1 MTSPDPVPVP
11 VLAERSGAVA
21 IVTIN
26 RPDRHNALTGEVKN
40 ALRDAL
46 DDLGADPSVRALVL
60 TGAGRS
66 FCVGQDLAEHAR
78 ALRSDPESAFATVE
92 EHYNPIVLALMTMP
106 KPVVAAVNGTCA
118 GAGVGLALACDLR
131 VMASTARWSA
141 AFTGIGLS
149 CDTGLSASLARS
161 VGESRA
167 RELVLLGR
175 PFTSAEAVRWG
186 IAGDVVEADR
196 VVPDATKLARELAA
210 GPTTAYAE
218 AKRALA
224 DAWSRPLPEVLA
236 AEAAAQRRAGAT
248 DDHAGAVEAFLAKR
262 SPEFTGH

>member
-1 MTSPDPVPVP
+1 MTSPPP
-11 VLAERSGAVA
+11 VLVERSGAAAV
-21 IVTIN
+21 VTIN
-26 RPDRHNALTGEVKN
+26 RPDRHNALTAQVKD
-40 ALRDAL
+40 ALREAL
-46 DDLGADPSVRALVL
+46 DGLGADSSVRALVL

-66 FCVGQDLAEHAR
+66 FCVGQDLAEHAQ
-78 ALRSDPESAFATVE
+78 ALRSAPESAFSTVE
-92 EHYNPIVLALMTMP
+92 EHYNPIVLALTTMP

-131 VMASTARWSA
+131 VMASTARWST
-141 AFTGIGLS
+141 AFTGIGLG

-167 RELVLLGR
+167 RELLLLGR
-175 PFTSAEAVRWG
+175 AFTTAQAIQWG
-186 IAGDVVEADR
+186 ITGDAVDTAR
-196 VVPDATKLARELAA
+196 VVPAATELAQRLAA

-224 DAWSRPLPEVLA
+224 AAWSRPLPEVLA

-248 DDHAGAVEAFLAKR
+248 DDHARAVEAFLAKR
-262 SPEFTGH
+262 SPEFTGR